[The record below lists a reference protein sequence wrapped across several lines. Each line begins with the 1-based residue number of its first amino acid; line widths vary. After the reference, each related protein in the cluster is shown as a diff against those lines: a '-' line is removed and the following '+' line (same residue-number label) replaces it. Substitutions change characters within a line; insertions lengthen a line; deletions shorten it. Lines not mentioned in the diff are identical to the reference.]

1 MMVSAMSNS
10 DRLAELINSILDFSK
25 IEAGQ
30 MEVFPK
36 PINAERIAH
45 EAVES
50 MRPWAQK
57 RDIPIRLEVQSGLP
71 MVTADLSR
79 SLQVMVNI
87 ISNAIKFSPKGRDI
101 TIKVS
106 TGGES
111 ARHFVVYCVQDS
123 GPGIPKDQQA
133 RVFEKFV
140 QIAAGERHVGGTGLG
155 LAIAKAFVH
164 MQKGQMWLESEA
176 GKGARFYFSLPIYVP
191 PREEAVVKKA
201 PPKKLPWWKKL
212 FGIKP

>member
-79 SLQVMVNI
+79 SLKVMVNI

-123 GPGIPKDQQA
+123 GPCIPKDQQA